1 MMVRRFLF
9 MGLCLV
15 GLGVVVFVIVL
26 SRRRDVAARAGE
38 PGGSWQSVSCEPAP
52 ERVVAAPVVS
62 VAAEGDSRAVE
73 QVDVRMLQEMAE
85 IRADVIAGVSRRPL
99 FLMAKKRGVSCGLF
113 VASKW
118 DLFDAILEAEGLSP
132 DRQDSSP
139 SAQRRLRQ
147 LAAEAY
153 RREAEETE
161 RRDAAEAYRRE
172 ADEPERR
179 DLVERSPKPAQ
190 PRAHLPWRRF
200 KSA

>member
-1 MMVRRFLF
+1 MRRLFLTV
-9 MGLCLV
+9 LCLL
-15 GLGVVVFVIVL
+15 GLGVVVFLIVS
-26 SRRRDVAARAGE
+26 SRRRDAARAGE
-38 PGGSWQSVSCEPAP
+38 PSSRRSVGCEPTP
-52 ERVVAAPVVS
+52 DVVVAASAPS
-62 VAAEGDSRAVE
+62 AAAEGDTLAVE
-73 QVDVRMLQEMAE
+73 QDATRVLQEMAG

-132 DRQDSSP
+132 DRQDSSL
-139 SAQRRLRQ
+139 SAQGRLRQ

-161 RRDAAEAYRRE
+161 RRDAAGAYRRE
-172 ADEPERR
+172 ADTERR
-179 DLVERSPKPAQ
+179 AFVEQSPKPAQ

>member
-1 MMVRRFLF
+1 VRRFLLTAL
-9 MGLCLV
+9 GLF
-15 GLGVVVFVIVL
+15 GLGVVVLVIVS
-26 SRRRDVAARAGE
+26 SRKRDVARAHE
-38 PGGSWQSVSCEPAP
+38 PSGSRQSVPREPTPDVEVTALAQP
-52 ERVVAAPVVS
+52 AA
-62 VAAEGDSRAVE
+62 AADSDTRAVE
-73 QVDVRMLQEMAE
+73 PDATRILQEMAE

-132 DRQDSSP
+132 DRQDGSL

-161 RRDAAEAYRRE
+161 RRAEE
-172 ADEPERR
+172 TERR
-179 DLVERSPKPAQ
+179 DFVEHSPKPAQ

-200 KSA
+200 MSA

>member
-1 MMVRRFLF
+1 MRRFLLTA
-9 MGLCLV
+9 LCLI
-15 GLGVVVFVIVL
+15 GLGVIVL
-26 SRRRDVAARAGE
+26 LIVSSRKRDVARARE
-38 PGGSWQSVSCEPAP
+38 PSGSRQSVPREPTPDVKVATPAP
-52 ERVVAAPVVS
+52 LAAS
-62 VAAEGDSRAVE
+62 DGDTPAVE
-73 QVDVRMLQEMAE
+73 QDVTRILQEMAE
-85 IRADVIAGVSRRPL
+85 IRADMIAGVSRRPL

-118 DLFDAILEAEGLSP
+118 DLLDAILEAEGLSP

-161 RRDAAEAYRRE
+161 RRGAAEAYRRE
-172 ADEPERR
+172 AEETGRR
-179 DLVERSPKPAQ
+179 DFVEQSPKPAQ
-190 PRAHLPWRRF
+190 FRSHLPWRRF